1 MFDNVRNWIIT
12 VLGVVLCLFT
22 LVEVN
27 FPLMQQEIS
36 RLAVFVMLGLVLCFL
51 FFPFAKRFAEVRWM
65 RYVDILLAVLSV
77 VCCGY
82 VIVQNESLFSALWI
96 DGQSLGNRAGS
107 ETNFDM
113 IFGLTGLILV
123 LEATRRAIGWIVP
136 VLAILIV
143 LHSFYGYM
151 SNGKNVR
158 YEANIFGVIKN
169 EEGEPVFRKNRN
181 DAPRYAVGNF
191 PAAPK
196 FLMIRSGEGLRGIS
210 STTFLKGVFGIPAA
224 VMFKYVFLF
233 VIFGAFLEISGATRF
248 IIDFARKVFSRFTGG
263 PALVSVVGSGM
274 MGSLSGSAVA
284 NAMMTGSFAIPMMRS
299 DGFEKHTAGGITA
312 AAATGGAL
320 VPPVMGAGAYMML
333 ELVSPG
339 VSFLQVAQA
348 AVIPAFL
355 YYFSLV
361 LIVYFYS
368 KRQKHLGVNVGAGM
382 SAESVSI
389 RFFDGVVFVSA
400 LTALVGLLI
409 MRFTPFKAV
418 TGSLVVILVLTC
430 FRKTLGD
437 ERKGLTEITQAA
449 RIPLLVA
456 FLTGTVGWISYQV
469 LGTGRLESDV
479 SVRKLFEVLLDG
491 TFVGMFLM
499 LVAGFK
505 EKTWRPTLTVALSKS
520 AKNGIA
526 LVAAS
531 ACVGIIIGVVTQTG
545 VASVFSANIK
555 SVVESNLLLA
565 LVGIMF
571 CSIIL
576 GMGVPSVVCYL
587 LVATLMAELLGNM
600 GVIPL
605 GAHLFI
611 FYFGMMSMVTPPVAL
626 AAYASASIAEAKI
639 MQTAWAA
646 FRFALVGFTLPF
658 MFIYRP
664 ALLLMNGDAWQAWMD
679 AGKNNTAEKEELLA
693 VANTALP
700 GALDLVIALT
710 AAVLGI
716 VALAGAIAGYLRGPL
731 NVLSRSALV
740 VAAVMLLLP
749 VIQVGGRDIGVWV
762 NLAGAIVLFVVI
774 GASFLQNPEPEKPDP
789 KSSIGASSV

>member
-1 MFDNVRNWIIT
+1 MFDKVRLGIIT

-27 FPLMQQEIS
+27 FPIMQQEIS

-51 FFPFAKRFAEVRWM
+51 VFPFGKKLENVRSL
-65 RYVDILLAVLSV
+65 RIIDIVFAVLSV
-77 VCCGY
+77 ICCGY
-82 VIVQNESLFSALWI
+82 VIIQNESLFSYFWV
-96 DGQSLGNRAGS
+96 DGQSLGDRAGK

-113 IFGLTGLILV
+113 MFGLVGLFLV
-123 LEATRRAIGWIVP
+123 LEATRRSIGWIVP
-136 VLAILIV
+136 ALALLIV
-143 LHSFYGYM
+143 FHSFYGYM
-151 SNGKNVR
+151 SNGQNLR
-158 YEANIFGVIKN
+158 FEANVLGVVKN
-169 EEGEPVFRKNRN
+169 EDGEPIPRKNQKDVSRLT
-181 DAPRYAVGNF
+181 VGNL
-191 PAAPK
+191 PSAPSWT
-196 FLMIRSGEGLRGIS
+196 MIRSGEGLRGLS
-210 STTFLKGVFGIPAA
+210 STAFLKGVFGIPAS

-248 IIDFARKVFSRFTGG
+248 IIDFARKVFSRITGG

-284 NAMMTGSFAIPMMRS
+284 NAMMTGTFAIPMMRS
-299 DGFEKHTAGGITA
+299 NGFEKHTAGGITA

-333 ELVSPG
+333 ELVEPT

-348 AVIPAFL
+348 AVIPALL
-355 YYFSLV
+355 YYFSLI

-368 KRQKHLGVNVGAGM
+368 KRQRHLGIHGA
-382 SAESVSI
+382 SAASGEPISI
-389 RFFDGVVFVSA
+389 RFFDGFVFVSA
-400 LTALVGLLI
+400 LVALVGLLL

-418 TGSLVVILVLTC
+418 SGALVVILVLTC

-437 ERKGLTEITQAA
+437 EKKGLTEITQSA
-449 RIPLLVA
+449 RWSMLGA
-456 FLTGTVGWISYQV
+456 FI
-469 LGTGRLESDV
+469 LGTIGWCLYTVTSTDKLANELSA
-479 SVRKLFEVLLDG
+479 RKLFEVVLDS
-491 TFVGMFLM
+491 TFIGMFLM
-499 LVAGFK
+499 LAVGLVLK
-505 EKTWRPTLTVALSKS
+505 SWRPTLTVALSKS

-545 VASVFSANIK
+545 VASVFSSNIK
-555 SVVESNLLLA
+555 AVVESNLLLA
-565 LVGIMF
+565 LIGIMF

-587 LVATLMAELLGNM
+587 LVATLMATLLGDM

-639 MQTAWAA
+639 MRTAWAA

-664 ALLLMNGDAWQAWMD
+664 SLMLMNGDAWQAWMD
-679 AGKNNTAEKEELLA
+679 AEKNSSEKEELLV
-693 VANTALP
+693 VANSAFP
-700 GALDLVIALT
+700 GALELLIAL
-710 AAVLGI
+710 AAAILGI

-731 NVLSRSALV
+731 NPLGRIALV
-740 VAAVMLLLP
+740 VSAVLLLLP
-749 VIQVGGRDIGVWV
+749 VIEIGGNDVGVWV
-762 NLAGAIVLFVVI
+762 NLAGAVLLFIVVGFGFINPPGKAPGDSSL
-774 GASFLQNPEPEKPDP
+774 ASE
-789 KSSIGASSV
+789 SSA

>member
-1 MFDNVRNWIIT
+1 MFDKVRLSLIT
-12 VLGVVLCLFT
+12 ILGVVLCLFT

-27 FPLMQQEIS
+27 FPIMQQEIS

-51 FFPFAKRFAEVRWM
+51 FFPLGKRFAEVRWL
-65 RYVDILLAVLSV
+65 RYVDIVLAILSV

-82 VIVQNESLFSALWI
+82 VILQNESLFSALWI
-96 DGQSLGNRAGS
+96 DGQSLGDRAGK

-113 IFGLTGLILV
+113 MFGLVGLFLV

-143 LHSFYGYM
+143 FHSFYGYM
-151 SNGKNVR
+151 SDGKNTR
-158 YEANIFGVIKN
+158 FEANILGVVKN
-169 EEGEPVFRKNRN
+169 DDGEPVFRKNRK
-181 DAPRYAVGNF
+181 DIPATAVGNW

-196 FLMIRSGEGLRGIS
+196 WLMIRSGEGLRSLS
-210 STTFLKGVFGIPAA
+210 STTFLKGVFGIPAS

-333 ELVSPG
+333 ELVEPT

-368 KRQKHLGVNVGAGM
+368 KRQKHLGINVGGGI
-382 SAESVSI
+382 SDKPISI
-389 RFFDGVVFVSA
+389 RLFDGIVFVSA
-400 LTALVGLLI
+400 LATLVGLLLL
-409 MRFTPFKAV
+409 RFTPFKAV

-437 ERKGLTEITQAA
+437 ERKGLIELTHAARLPMLMAFAAGTIAWAIYQVVGTDKLATEIST
-449 RIPLLVA
+449 
-456 FLTGTVGWISYQV
+456 
-469 LGTGRLESDV
+469 
-479 SVRKLFEVLLDG
+479 RKIFEVGLDS

-499 LVAGFK
+499 LVVGLMLK
-505 EKTWRPTLTVALSKS
+505 SWRPTLTVALSKS

-545 VASVFSANIK
+545 VASVFSSNIK
-555 SVVESNLLLA
+555 AVVESNLLLA

-587 LVATLMAELLGNM
+587 LVATLMATLLGDM

-679 AGKNNTAEKEELLA
+679 AEKNTAEKEELLT
-693 VANTALP
+693 VANSALP
-700 GALDLVIALT
+700 GALELIIAFT

-716 VALAGAIAGYLRGPL
+716 VALAGAIAGYLRGPV
-731 NVLSRSALV
+731 NMIGRAALV
-740 VAAVMLLLP
+740 VSAVLLLLP
-749 VIQVGGRDIGVWV
+749 VIKIGGNDVGIWV
-762 NLAGAIVLFVVI
+762 NLVGAILLFGVI
-774 GASFLQNPEPEKPDP
+774 GASFFRRGDDGDQFDLKEPAVE
-789 KSSIGASSV
+789 